1 MSLFWKALSVMRD
14 KVHGELKPGRVEKLQ
29 NLQTKSDML
38 VLAGRQRDTLELL
51 SQPEDSS

>member
-1 MSLFWKALSVMRD
+1 MSLFWKALSMGD